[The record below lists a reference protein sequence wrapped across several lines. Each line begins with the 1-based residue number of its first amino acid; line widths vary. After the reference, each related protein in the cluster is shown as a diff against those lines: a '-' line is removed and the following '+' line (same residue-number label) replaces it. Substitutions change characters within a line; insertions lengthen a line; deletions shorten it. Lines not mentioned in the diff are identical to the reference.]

1 IYMIR
6 ILIFII
12 IAAVVLPLAYLLF
25 KQVPLIK
32 RMTIAG
38 GGLAAAAAAVG
49 MQGTYAWYLVALA
62 LLGVSFLAS
71 FAFMK
76 IIEKEQVE
84 KQRLAEE
91 RRQLKQQKA
100 KTYLAVEE
108 TVPQVEK
115 TSEKPKPFGM
125 QSIAADREEITR
137 G

>member
-1 IYMIR
+1 MIR

-12 IAAVVLPLAYLLF
+12 IAAVVLPLAYVLF

-38 GGLAAAAAAVG
+38 GGLAAAAAAIG
-49 MQGTYAWYLVALA
+49 MQGTYAWYMVAVA

>member
-1 IYMIR
+1 MIR

-38 GGLAAAAAAVG
+38 GGLAAAAAAIG
-49 MQGTYAWYLVALA
+49 MQGVYAWYLVALA

>member
-1 IYMIR
+1 MIR

-84 KQRLAEE
+84 KQRLAKE

>member
-1 IYMIR
+1 MIR

-12 IAAVVLPLAYLLF
+12 IAAVVLPLAYVLF

-115 TSEKPKPFGM
+115 ASEKPKPFGM

>member
-1 IYMIR
+1 MIR

-12 IAAVVLPLAYLLF
+12 IAAVILPLAYVLF

-38 GGLAAAAAAVG
+38 GGLAAAAAAIG
-49 MQGTYAWYLVALA
+49 MQGMYAWYLVAVA

-76 IIEKEQVE
+76 IIEKEQIE

-100 KTYLAVEE
+100 KTYLAVEK
-108 TVPQVEK
+108 TVPPAE
-115 TSEKPKPFGM
+115 TAYEKPKPFGM

>member
-1 IYMIR
+1 MIR

-76 IIEKEQVE
+76 IIEKEQIE

>member
-1 IYMIR
+1 MIR

-12 IAAVVLPLAYLLF
+12 IAAVVLPLAYVLF

>member
-1 IYMIR
+1 MIR

-12 IAAVVLPLAYLLF
+12 IAAVVLPLAYVLF

-38 GGLAAAAAAVG
+38 GGLAAAAAAIG

-84 KQRLAEE
+84 KQRLAKE

>member
-1 IYMIR
+1 MIR

-12 IAAVVLPLAYLLF
+12 IAAVVLPLAYVLF

-84 KQRLAEE
+84 KQRLAKE

>member
-1 IYMIR
+1 MIR

-12 IAAVVLPLAYLLF
+12 IAAVVLPLAYVLF

-38 GGLAAAAAAVG
+38 GGLAAAAAAIG
-49 MQGTYAWYLVALA
+49 MQGTYAWYLVAVA

>member
-1 IYMIR
+1 MIR

>member
-1 IYMIR
+1 MIR

-32 RMTIAG
+32 RMIIAG

>member
-1 IYMIR
+1 MIR

-12 IAAVVLPLAYLLF
+12 IAAVVLPLAYVLF

-38 GGLAAAAAAVG
+38 GGLAAAAAAIG
-49 MQGTYAWYLVALA
+49 MQGTYAWYLVAIA

-76 IIEKEQVE
+76 IIEKEQIE
-84 KQRLAEE
+84 KQRLTEE
-91 RRQLKQQKA
+91 RRQLKQQKT
-100 KTYLAVEE
+100 KTYLAVEK
-108 TVPQVEK
+108 TVPPAEK
-115 TSEKPKPFGM
+115 ASEKPKPFGM

>member
-1 IYMIR
+1 MIR

-38 GGLAAAAAAVG
+38 GGLAAAAAAIG
-49 MQGTYAWYLVALA
+49 MQGVYAWYLVALA

-84 KQRLAEE
+84 KQLLAEE